1 MAEENDDA
9 DLSELLND
17 GWGPPPNLSDEVKAR
32 ILTLEAESRVLSALI
47 SDLGARLSAGE
58 IEVRKDLNPAINR
71 QNQVSSELFNI
82 RKEAGFRPPPQIM
95 YGPPWRMG

>member
-1 MAEENDDA
+1 MAQKDDEA

-32 ILTLEAESRVLSALI
+32 ILTLEAESRVLSVLI
-47 SDLGARLSAGE
+47 RDLGDRLAAGE
-58 IEVRKDLNPAINR
+58 TAVRKDLNPAINR
-71 QNQVSSELFNI
+71 RNQVSSELFNI
-82 RKEAGFRPPPQIM
+82 RKEAGFRLPPPVM